1 MKKALVVDDNEA
13 NLYLLE
19 TLFKAHGLAV
29 VTAKNGEIALERAL
43 LDPPDVVV
51 SDILMPVMDGYTLC
65 RRWKSDARLAP
76 IPFIF
81 YTATFTETRDEEFA
95 LSLGADRFIVKPL
108 EPSALIKVVQEVLEK
123 RAEAATPTA
132 KPLGEDME
140 FFRRHDEALFRKLE
154 KRMLDLEI
162 ANQKLQLLEEDY
174 RLSFQNVADVI
185 YVIDTDLRFTSISPS
200 IERILGYAPHEFIG
214 HPISDLARIYGP
226 DTLSQ
231 AMEDIRLI
239 FAGGTV
245 SGRIYHFIAKD
256 GADRYGEVNG
266 TPVRRN
272 GRIIGLISVARDIT
286 DRWRAEEELHRSE
299 QKYRELYDFLPIPVY
314 EMDLEGHITSAN
326 KAIYETFGGAAGDI
340 EHGFDVWQIL
350 SPEGLDRHR
359 ENLRR
364 LVAGEKLEGTEYVL
378 RRLDGSEF
386 PAIAI
391 SNVVRKGGRPV
402 GIRGAIIDI
411 TERKAAEERLRQ
423 LLDHLN
429 RSVNATVK
437 VMAAAV
443 EVRDP
448 YTSGHQERVGNLAR
462 AIAVKMGLPIERI
475 ESTGLAA
482 SIHDIG
488 KLAVPSEILSK
499 PTRLTDIEFELIK
512 EHSRKGYDILKDVFS
527 PWPLAEIIYQHH
539 ERIDGSGYPRELKG
553 DSILLEARIIAVADV
568 VEAMASHRPYRPA
581 LGIQAALKEIEDKQG
596 KAFDPEI
603 VGICLSLFRED
614 GYQFPES

>member
-1 MKKALVVDDNEA
+1 MKKALIVDDNET

-19 TLFKAHGLAV
+19 SLFKAHGLKV
-29 VTAKNGEIALERAL
+29 VTAENGEIALERARL
-43 LDPPDVVV
+43 EPPDVVV

-65 RRWKSDARLAP
+65 RQWKSDARLAP

-81 YTATFTETRDEEFA
+81 YTATFTESKDEEFA
-95 LSLGADRFIVKPL
+95 LSLGADRFLVKPM
-108 EPSALIKVVQEVLEK
+108 EPEALIKIVLEILEK
-123 RAEAATPTA
+123 GPVATTPAA

-162 ANQKLQLLEEDY
+162 ANQKLRLLEENY
-174 RLSFQNVADVI
+174 RMSFQNVADVI
-185 YVIDTDLRFTSISPS
+185 YMIDTDLRFTSISPS
-200 IERILGYAPHEFIG
+200 IERILGYTPQEFVG
-214 HPISDLARIYGP
+214 HPVSDLARIYGP

-231 AMEDIRLI
+231 ALEDIALI

-256 GADRYGEVNG
+256 GTDKYGEVNG
-266 TPVRRN
+266 TPIRRE

-286 DRWRAEEELHRSE
+286 DRRKAEEELRRSE
-299 QKYRELYDFLPIPVY
+299 RKYRELYDFLPIPVY
-314 EMDLEGHITSAN
+314 EMDLEGNITSAN
-326 KAIYETFGGAAGDI
+326 KAIFETFGGAESNI
-340 EHGFDVWQIL
+340 EHGFKVWQIL

-359 ENLRR
+359 ENLRK
-364 LVAGEKLEGTEYVL
+364 LMAGEKVEGTEYTL

-391 SNVVRKGGRPV
+391 SSVVRKDSRPV
-402 GIRGAIIDI
+402 GVRGAIVDI
-411 TERKAAEERLRQ
+411 TERKVAEERLRQ

-429 RSVNATVK
+429 KSVNATVK

-462 AIAVKMGLPIERI
+462 AIAVKMGLPFDRI
-475 ESTGLAA
+475 EATGLAA

-488 KLAVPSEILSK
+488 KLSVPSEILSK
-499 PTRLTDIEFELIK
+499 PTRLTDIEFALIK
-512 EHSRKGYDILKDVFS
+512 EHSQKGYDILKDVVS

-539 ERIDGSGYPRELKG
+539 ERMDGSGYPRQLKG
-553 DSILLEARIIAVADV
+553 ESILLEARIIGVADV

-581 LGIQAALKEIEDKQG
+581 MGIEAALKEIEAKQG
-596 KAFDPEI
+596 TAFDPEI
-603 VGICLSLFRED
+603 VGICLALFRED
-614 GYQFPES
+614 GYRLPKS